1 MGIQRE
7 DDQKGKT
14 LNFYRNYF
22 IMKDNLRKILI
33 WKSHQWRYIA
43 TTIKIENLNSIKLF
57 DQEGSFRHSFF
68 LIIVSMGVH
77 RNNDKKKLRSLWEFF
92 CHERSFLD
100 KIVLKLVSMA
110 VHRNDDQ
117 KKTVKISNS
126 FFFMKVHLFGNLFW
140 KSYQWR

>member
-1 MGIQRE
+1 MFWNSYQWRYTGTTIKNEKLNFWKKFDYEKSFLHRFILNTVSMGIQRE
-7 DDQKGKT
+7 DDQKWKT

-22 IMKDNLRKILI
+22 IMKDNLRKVLF

-77 RNNDKKKLRSLWEFF
+77 RNNDKKNFEVYENFF
-92 CHERSFLD
+92 
-100 KIVLKLVSMA
+100 V
-110 VHRNDDQ
+110 
-117 KKTVKISNS
+117 
-126 FFFMKVHLFGNLFW
+126 MKDHF
-140 KSYQWR
+140 